1 MRDRKE
7 IDADVAVV
15 GGGIIGLSIAF
26 ELSLRGA
33 RVRVFDRDEPARAA
47 SWAAA
52 GMLAPHT
59 EMLEDAEFRELCAD
73 SLALYP
79 EFVRSVA
86 TVGGIDPHLRLD
98 GILSTAFTDVE
109 MEHCAARWTTL
120 RQRSVKAQILDR
132 EDVLRLEPSLAST
145 VRGGVLVESEGQ
157 VDNRLLGRA
166 LLAACMAR
174 GVLVH
179 AAASELAV
187 ECDDRRVL
195 GVRSDRGFYPAQAV
209 VNACGA
215 WASQLSGIPIDSIV
229 EVEPVKGQMIALQI
243 PRGLIQRVLWV
254 PGAYLVPRDDGRLL
268 IGATVEDVGFDTRVT
283 AKGVQSLLNAALLAA
298 PALRDCALTET
309 WSGVRPSTPSG
320 VPQIGATGI
329 AGYFVAVGHYRNG
342 ILLAPI
348 TAQRM
353 ADALSDQAVCA

>member
-1 MRDRKE
+1 MKGGQE
-7 IDADVAVV
+7 IDADVAVI

-59 EMLEDAEFRELCAD
+59 EMIEDASFRELCAD
-73 SLALYP
+73 SLAMYP
-79 EFVRSVA
+79 EFVSRLA
-86 TVGGIDPHLRLD
+86 AAGGIDPHLRLD
-98 GILSTAFTDVE
+98 GILSTAFSETE
-109 MEHCAARWTTL
+109 MERCAARWETL
-120 RQRSVKAQILDR
+120 RNRSIKAQILDR
-132 EDVLRLEPSLAST
+132 DDVLRLEPSLAST
-145 VRGGVLVESEGQ
+145 VRGGLLVESEGQ

-166 LLAACMAR
+166 LLAACGSR
-174 GVLVH
+174 GVQVH
-179 AAASELAV
+179 ASASDIALV
-187 ECDDRRVL
+187 CDERRVL
-195 GVRSDRGFYPAQAV
+195 GVRSNHGFHPAQAV

-215 WASQLSGIPIDSIV
+215 WASQLAGVPIDSIV
-229 EVEPVKGQMIALQI
+229 EVEPVKGQMLALQI
-243 PRGLIQRVLWV
+243 PRGLIQRVMWV

-283 AKGVQSLLNAALLAA
+283 ASGVQTLLDAALRAA
-298 PALRDCALTET
+298 PALRDCALTEM
-309 WSGVRPSTPSG
+309 WSGVRPNTPSG
-320 VPQIGATGI
+320 VPQIGATSI

-353 ADALSDQAVCA
+353 ADAL